1 MDYKRE
7 LKKIEIFFLIKSKIG
22 LKKVRAQIRDAQIK
36 IVEGCNS
43 RCITCDIWKKNNN
56 NEMSLKTYRKVIKE
70 LKKVGLKSVGL
81 TGGEP
86 LLNTNLVE
94 ICKVTKKEE
103 LNLSIS
109 TNGLLLNRKIEEI
122 AKYVD
127 NLSISLDGLE
137 KTNDDI
143 RGIKGYFKLVTSSI
157 EDIRKKNQKI
167 KISIS
172 TTITNSNFDEIEEIL
187 KWCKRNRI
195 GWSANLLMNSL
206 YFFKEAKV
214 ESLKVIRKKVEINR
228 FKKMLLKYEKEG
240 VVNISTIAIDY
251 LTNFLK
257 NKQKAAPCCLGLTTA
272 YIDCEANY
280 YSGCWAMLPIGN
292 LKYQKLENIFES
304 KVFKNRI
311 QKMYELKCPGCTCGY
326 DQNWEINNYGNWMFR
341 KIKKKLKI

>member
-22 LKKVRAQIRDAQIK
+22 LKNVRAQIRDAQIK
-36 IVEGCNS
+36 IVEACNS
-43 RCITCDIWKKNNN
+43 RCVTCDIWKKNNN
-56 NEMSLKTYRKVIKE
+56 REMSLKTYQKVIKE
-70 LKKVGLKSVGL
+70 LKKVGLRSVGL

-94 ICKVTKKEE
+94 ICKFTKKEG

-127 NLSISLDGLE
+127 NLSVSLDGIG
-137 KTNDDI
+137 KTNDNI

-157 EDIRKKNQKI
+157 EKIREKYPKI

-172 TTITNSNFDEIEEIL
+172 TTITNTNFDEIEEIL
-187 KWCKRNRI
+187 KWCKRYKL

-214 ESLKVIRKKVEINR
+214 DELKVKRKEREINS
-228 FKKMLLKYEKEG
+228 FKKKLLKYEKGG
-240 VVNISTIAIDY
+240 VVNISRIAIDY
-251 LTNFLK
+251 LTSFLK

-280 YSGCWAMLPIGN
+280 YSGCWAMSPIGN
-292 LKYQKLENIFES
+292 LKYKKIKNIFES

-311 QKMYELKCPGCTCGY
+311 QKMSELKCPGCTCGY
-326 DQNWEINNYGNWMFR
+326 DQNWEINNYGIWILR